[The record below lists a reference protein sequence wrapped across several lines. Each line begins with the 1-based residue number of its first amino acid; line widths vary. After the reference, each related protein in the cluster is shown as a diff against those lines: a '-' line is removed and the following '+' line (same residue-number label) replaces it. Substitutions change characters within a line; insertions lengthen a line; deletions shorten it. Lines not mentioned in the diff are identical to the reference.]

1 VSTPAWILETFA
13 AVMLLVAEVAV
24 GRLVAARAWTRHG
37 GADADIA
44 VALLLT
50 GIALAGILVP
60 SLSIRPH
67 VVWEVVFA
75 AMTAWF
81 AWRLWRESRGR
92 GVAAGARGD
101 RAPLLV
107 NSAAMLYLVAALGAP
122 SAGGSGMSGMGW
134 TSGTAGGSSPGVP
147 TLHASALALIF
158 ALLVVAFTV
167 RDLDRRALTAAAEG
181 PASGYGLAYA
191 VEGLLLSPA
200 VAKGCR
206 VATSVAVAFLL
217 IIAI

>member
-1 VSTPAWILETFA
+1 VSTPAWILEIFA
-13 AVMLLVAEVAV
+13 AVMLLVAEVAA
-24 GRLVAARAWTRHG
+24 GRLVAARAWTRRG

-44 VALLLT
+44 VSHLLT
-50 GIALAGILVP
+50 GIALAGLLVP
-60 SLSIRPH
+60 SLSILPNA
-67 VVWEVVFA
+67 VWEVAFA

-81 AWRLWRESRGR
+81 AWHRWRESRGR
-92 GVAAGARGD
+92 GLAAAARGD
-101 RAPLLV
+101 HAPDLV
-107 NSAAMLYLVAALGAP
+107 NSAAMLYLFAALGAP

-158 ALLVVAFTV
+158 ALLVIAFTV

-181 PASGYGLAYA
+181 PAPGDGIAYTA
-191 VEGLLLSPA
+191 ERLLLSPA
-200 VAKGCR
+200 VVKGCR
-206 VATSVAVAFLL
+206 VATSVTVAFLL